1 VHVCFGQIYYFW
13 SENPEELSFCHK
25 RNSIPCPIR
34 THLGVWLPGA
44 SEPWLLGNET
54 EIRFSR
60 TRLISQGI
68 NMPIMV
74 SANNYHVLRH
84 ISIFQSR
91 FRTNDKNNYCMDDSS
106 KINIILI
113 FVFFYFNISCS
124 VLIWHNSTTV
134 KENWVVALPTSIA
147 VLLTFQ

>member
-1 VHVCFGQIYYFW
+1 MSNKNAFGC
-13 SENPEELSFCHK
+13 LVARCHAK
-25 RNSIPCPIR
+25 
-34 THLGVWLPGA
+34 VA

-91 FRTNDKNNYCMDDSS
+91 FRTYDKINYCMDDSS

-124 VLIWHNSTTV
+124 VLISQNSTTV
-134 KENWVVALPTSIA
+134 KENWVVAFIYFHNSFANISQEEMAHKQQKFSLTQA
-147 VLLTFQ
+147 LACLL